1 MTWLIVLGGILIA
14 LALVAV
20 HDLTQRR
27 HAILRNFPLVGH
39 LRYMLEKVGPELRQ
53 YIVTS
58 NDEERPFSRN
68 QRRWVYS
75 SAKRENNQFG
85 FGSDNDVDKPD
96 YLIIK
101 PAWFAH
107 TPPAGGDRPD
117 YPLPSA
123 KIMGAAH
130 GRPKAFRPSSIVNV
144 SGMSFGALSGAAV
157 EAMNR
162 GAAIAG
168 CLQNTGEG
176 GLSPYHRMG
185 GELVFQ
191 VGTAYFGCRDEDGN
205 FSLPRLVEVC
215 EANPVRAIEIKL
227 SQGAKPGL
235 GGFLPGGK
243 VTAEIAA
250 TRGVPVG
257 KDCASPGSHTAF
269 RTIDGLI
276 DFVEEIAEA
285 TGLPVGVKS
294 AVGDTDFWRE
304 LARQMAETGRGVDFV
319 TIDGGEGGT
328 GAAPLVFADHV
339 ALPFRYGMSRVYRE
353 FAYQGLT
360 SDVVFV
366 GSGKLGF
373 PESALLAFALGADLI
388 NVGREAMMAIG
399 CIQAQRCHT
408 GHCPAGVATQS
419 QWLQRGL
426 DPTSKAD
433 RLANYLTVLRREL
446 TTLSRSC
453 GEPHPAFV
461 TLEHFE
467 FLNGPMASPAPERF
481 DYRKG
486 WSLPSAHDQLELRR
500 IMRASGRQIPADALA
515 MAAATLDPGH

>member
-1 MTWLIVLGGILIA
+1 MTWLIVLGGIVAA

-20 HDLTQRR
+20 HDLMQRK
-27 HAILRNFPLVGH
+27 HAILRNFPILGH

-75 SAKRENNQFG
+75 SAKRMNNQFG

-101 PAWFAH
+101 PNWRAH
-107 TPPAGGDRPD
+107 TPPPGGDRDD
-117 YPLPSA
+117 YPLPCA
-123 KIMGAAH
+123 KVVGAAR
-130 GRPKAFRPSSIVNV
+130 GRAKAFRPTSVVNV
-144 SGMSFGALSGAAV
+144 SGMSFGALSGSAV

-162 GAAIAG
+162 GAALAD
-168 CLQNTGEG
+168 CLHNTGEG
-176 GLSPYHRMG
+176 GLSRYHQAG
-185 GELVFQ
+185 GEIVFQ
-191 VGTAYFGCRDEDGN
+191 IGTAYFGCRDADGR
-205 FSLPRLVEVC
+205 FSLPRLVELA

-235 GGFLPGGK
+235 GGFLPAGK
-243 VTAEIAA
+243 VTPEIAA
-250 TRGVPVG
+250 ARGVPVG
-257 KDCASPGSHTAF
+257 RDCASPGSHSAF
-269 RTIDGLI
+269 HTIDELL
-276 DFVEEIAEA
+276 DFVEGIADA

-304 LARQMAETGRGVDFV
+304 LARLMATTGRGVDFV

-339 ALPFRYGMSRVYRE
+339 ALPYRHAMSRVYRE

-360 SDVVFV
+360 SDVTFI

-373 PESALLAFALGADLI
+373 PESALLAFALGADMI
-388 NVGREAMMAIG
+388 NVGREAMLAVG

-419 QWLQRGL
+419 QWLQRGV
-426 DPTSKAD
+426 DPASKAV
-433 RLANYLTVLRREL
+433 RLANYVTVLRREL

-467 FLNGPMASPAPERF
+467 FMNGPSATPATERF
-481 DYRKG
+481 DYRQG
-486 WSLPSAHDQLELRR
+486 WSLPSAADQLALRKA
-500 IMRASGRQIPADALA
+500 MRACGRLPEEDALA
-515 MAAATLDPGH
+515 LAAATLDPGQ

>member
-1 MTWLIVLGGILIA
+1 VVWLIAIGVVLGVV
-14 LALVAV
+14 ALVALY
-20 HDLTQRR
+20 DLVQRR
-27 HAILRNFPLVGH
+27 HAILRNFPVVGH
-39 LRYMLEKVGPELRQ
+39 LRYILEKFGPELRQ

-85 FGSDNDVDKPD
+85 FGSDNNIDHSAD

-101 PAWFAH
+101 PAWYPHQA
-107 TPPAGGDRPD
+107 PPGGDRD
-117 YPLPSA
+117 DHPLPCA
-123 KIMGAAH
+123 KVLGAAR
-130 GRPKAFRPSSIVNV
+130 GRARAFRPSSVVNV

-157 EAMNR
+157 AAMNE
-162 GAAIAG
+162 GAAIAE
-168 CLQNTGEG
+168 CLHNTGEG
-176 GLSPYHRMG
+176 GLSPYHQRG

-191 VGTAYFGCRDEDGN
+191 VGTAYFGCRDEKGR
-205 FSLPRLVEVC
+205 FSLPRLVDLVQQ
-215 EANPVRAIEIKL
+215 NPVRAIEIKL

-235 GGFLPGGK
+235 GGHLPAAK

-250 TRGVPVG
+250 TRGVTAG
-257 KDCASPGSHTAF
+257 EDCTSPGTHTAF
-269 RTIDGLI
+269 HTAETLL
-276 DFVEEIAEA
+276 DFVESIADA
-285 TGLPVGVKS
+285 TGLPVGVKA

-304 LARQMAETGRGVDFV
+304 LARMMVASGQGVDFV

-339 ALPFRYGMSRVYRE
+339 ALPYRFAMARVYRE
-353 FAYQGLT
+353 FAYQGLED
-360 SDVVFV
+360 DVVFV

-373 PESALLAFALGADLI
+373 PESALMAFALGADMV

-426 DPTSKAD
+426 DPSSKAV
-433 RLANYLTVLRREL
+433 RLANYVAVLRRDL
-446 TTLSRSC
+446 TLLSRSC
-453 GEPHPAFV
+453 GEPHPALV
-461 TLEHFE
+461 TLEHME
-467 FLNGPMASPAPERF
+467 FLNGPHATPATERF
-481 DYRKG
+481 DYQPG
-486 WSLPSAHDQLELRR
+486 WSLPAARDQHEIRA
-500 IMRASGRQIPADALA
+500 IMRTSGRPVPDDALA
-515 MAAATLDPGH
+515 LAAATLAP